1 MINIQNYQNIV
12 AYGIGEYFEKRKR
25 EILDVLRID
34 YVCDKKWENSGIN
47 SYDGLPI
54 ITREDIL
61 KLENTL
67 VVIMVQHKPLIESI
81 KRELEGRVDIVHIN
95 EVISF
100 RKHIVLTGGE
110 LKKNYP
116 NGKYEDDRNNKICFD
131 VSLSDNVHVEF
142 FGGNNFLSIGRE
154 VLTDRL
160 TIVFGD
166 NGRCS
171 IGDNT
176 GIGGLACYISN
187 TEVSIG
193 KHCLFSYNILFR
205 THDGHHIFDMTTKER
220 INWSKDIVVG
230 DQVWIGQGV
239 ILLGGAQIGTGSV
252 VGSNSVTS
260 SQFGRNQIIAGVPA
274 KVIHENIIWS
284 RDSTRDFDH
293 ATFEECID
301 KIALEYL

>member
-1 MINIQNYQNIV
+1 MVNIQDYLNIV
-12 AYGIGEYFEKRKR
+12 AYGIGEYFEKRKK
-25 EILDVLRID
+25 EILGTLRID
-34 YVCDKKWENSGIN
+34 YVCDKKWEDSGIK

-54 ITREDIL
+54 ITRENLL

-81 KRELEGRVDIVHIN
+81 NRDLEGRVDIVHID
-95 EVISF
+95 ELVDF
-100 RKHIVLTGGE
+100 KKHIILTGRE

-116 NGKYEDDRNNKICFD
+116 NGEYEDDRNNKICFD
-131 VSLSDNVHVEF
+131 VSLSDNVNIEF
-142 FGGNNFLSIGRE
+142 VGSNNFLSIGRE

-160 TIVFGD
+160 AIVFGD

-176 GIGGLACYISN
+176 GIGSLVCHISN
-187 TEVSIG
+187 AEVSIG

-205 THDGHHIFDMTTKER
+205 THDGHHIFDMTTKKR
-220 INWSKDIVVG
+220 INWSKNIVVG

-260 SQFGRNQIIAGVPA
+260 SQFGRHQIIAGTPA
-274 KVIHENIIWS
+274 KVIRENIIWS
-284 RDSTRDFDH
+284 RDSTRDFDY

-301 KIALEYL
+301 KMAQEYL